1 MFYINIYFVLTIYMS
16 LELDLTNNTNLS
28 VDIEDIE
35 DVGDI
40 VDSQLESDPEP
51 QSVPQPEPEPVPEPV
66 PHSVPQPEPEPVP
79 EPVPH
84 SVPQPEPEQAQ
95 GSISEAVNSNNND
108 RYLLCIISC
117 EKHRERKKILK
128 DKWINDLISKNDKI
142 DTLFVY
148 GNSAL
153 EEDYAEIEDELHVK
167 CDDSYERLIDKMD
180 QLWNYVHKCRN
191 DYFKIIKCDDDN
203 FIFTDKFNKMLD
215 DIKDLSIFGKS
226 CIEENFKNVNSES
239 LERDVWRGGFKIGW
253 LYIVTPEV
261 IKEFI
266 ESRDNN
272 FKDYRGLHEDK
283 RFYDMIREK
292 YPFCENKE
300 LEEKYYFYG
309 YPIIKDRHRRCIK
322 KTLNLIHSEVSK
334 SILISNLNTLQ
345 LKTYRFV

>member
-1 MFYINIYFVLTIYMS
+1 MS

-35 DVGDI
+35 DIVDI
-40 VDSQLESDPEP
+40 VDSQPEP
-51 QSVPQPEPEPVPEPV
+51 HPVPEPEPEPVPHSEPQ
-66 PHSVPQPEPEPVP
+66 SEPL
-79 EPVPH
+79 
-84 SVPQPEPEQAQ
+84 S
-95 GSISEAVNSNNND
+95 SSNNND

-117 EKHRERKKILK
+117 EKNRERKQILK
-128 DKWINDLISKNDKI
+128 DKWINDLLVKNDKI

-148 GNSAL
+148 GNKHL

-180 QLWNYVHKCRN
+180 KLWDYIHKCRN

-215 DIKDLSIFGKS
+215 DIKELPVFGKS
-226 CIEENFKNVNSES
+226 CTEENFKNVNSES
-239 LERDVWRGGFKIGW
+239 LERDVWNGPFKIGW
-253 LYIVTPEV
+253 LYIVNFEV
-261 IKEFI
+261 IEEFI
-266 ESRDNN
+266 KNRDNN

-292 YPFCENKE
+292 HPFCKNKE
-300 LEEKYYFYG
+300 LEEKYSFYG
-309 YPIIKDRHRRCIK
+309 YPIIKNIHRRCMK
-322 KTLNLIHSEVSK
+322 KTMNLIHSEISK
-334 SILISNLNTLQ
+334 STLISNLNIYQ

>member
-1 MFYINIYFVLTIYMS
+1 MS

-35 DVGDI
+35 DIGNI
-40 VDSQLESDPEP
+40 VESQLE
-51 QSVPQPEPEPVPEPV
+51 
-66 PHSVPQPEPEPVP
+66 
-79 EPVPH
+79 PH

-95 GSISEAVNSNNND
+95 GSISEDVNSNNND

-117 EKHRERKKILK
+117 EKNRERKQILK
-128 DKWINDLISKNDKI
+128 DKWINDLLAKNDKI

-148 GNSAL
+148 GNKHL

-180 QLWNYVHKCRN
+180 QLWNYIHKCRN
-191 DYFKIIKCDDDN
+191 NYFKIIKCDDDN
-203 FIFTDKFNKMLD
+203 FIFTDKFNSMLD

-226 CIEENFKNVNSES
+226 CTEENFKNVNSES
-239 LERDVWRGGFKIGW
+239 LERDVWNDPFKIGW
-253 LYIVTPEV
+253 LYIVTPGV

-266 ESRDNN
+266 KNRDSTQYSG
-272 FKDYRGLHEDK
+272 KHEDK
-283 RFYDMIREK
+283 RFYDMIRDK

-309 YPIIKDRHRRCIK
+309 YPIIKDRRRRDVRKIMNK
-322 KTLNLIHSEVSK
+322 IHSEVSK
-334 SILISNLNTLQ
+334 SILISNLNTYQ
-345 LKTYRFV
+345 LKNHEFV